1 FIPVITTCYDD
12 TIKDHSGSAASTV
25 FLDNQAHE
33 ASLKLCDELRP
44 NLILTTGGTGSSTN
58 DITPETSSSSSGML
72 RFYLALRHATDLI
85 QNRRTETSTSL
96 MEGQCLEEKSVRIIF
111 KCSLNQDI
119 RFADLGLLTTVEPR
133 RIRVYDKLRV
143 VVLSTDSGKNGD
155 SNKIM
160 LMKFNQPIDY
170 LYLRP
175 EYIRVIVIEWST
187 KSLIFIARIISA
199 NSQRS
204 LLSARRCEGLDG
216 YSQQV
221 DWFKLSVQ
229 Y

>member
-1 FIPVITTCYDD
+1 DIDD
-12 TIKDHSGSAASTV
+12 
-25 FLDNQAHE
+25 
-33 ASLKLCDELRP
+33 
-44 NLILTTGGTGSSTN
+44 
-58 DITPETSSSSSGML
+58 DIQMSE
-72 RFYLALRHATDLI
+72 FALQKNVPL
-85 QNRRTETSTSL
+85 
-96 MEGQCLEEKSVRIIF
+96 
-111 KCSLNQDI
+111 

-143 VVLSTDSGKNGD
+143 VVLSTDSGKNCD

-187 KSLIFIARIISA
+187 KSSIFIARIISA